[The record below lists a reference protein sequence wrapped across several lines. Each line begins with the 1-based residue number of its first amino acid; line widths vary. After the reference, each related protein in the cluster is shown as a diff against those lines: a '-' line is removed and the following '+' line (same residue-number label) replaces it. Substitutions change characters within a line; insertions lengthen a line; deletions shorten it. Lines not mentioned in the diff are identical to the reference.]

1 MRVIDTK
8 IGGLDCRVLDGT
20 EQAGGDL
27 RGIVVLCHGY
37 GAPGDDLVGLA
48 PEAIRRRPSLAA
60 HVRFVFPAAPLAM
73 DGPFGG
79 RAWWPLDMEKIQRA
93 LESGEMRDL
102 SRDVP
107 EGAVVARRAVHAL
120 VDETLRTSGLGMD
133 RIVLG
138 GFSQG
143 AMIATDVTLRLEEAP
158 AALVLFSGTLLME
171 DEWKKQ
177 AAQRR
182 GLKVLQTHGRYDP
195 ILGFPMAERLRDLL
209 TENGLDV
216 DFRPFDGPHTISPE
230 GVAAFADLLEERLV
244 QRPVQR

>member
-27 RGIVVLCHGY
+27 RGVVVLCHGY

-48 PEAIRRRPSLAA
+48 PEVIRRRPSLAA
-60 HVRFVFPAAPLAM
+60 HVRFVFPAAPLSL
-73 DGPFGG
+73 DGVPFGG
-79 RAWWPLDMEKIQRA
+79 RAWWHLDMEKIQRA
-93 LESGEMRDL
+93 MERGDVRDL
-102 SRDVP
+102 SLEVP
-107 EGAVVARRAVHAL
+107 EGSAEARRALHAL

-133 RIVLG
+133 RVVLG

-171 DEWKKQ
+171 DEWKKH
-177 AAQRR
+177 AARRR

-195 ILGFPMAERLRDLL
+195 ILGFAMAERLRDLL
-209 TENGLDV
+209 VESGLEV
-216 DFRPFDGPHTISPE
+216 DFRPFDGPHTISPD
-230 GVAAFADLLEERLV
+230 GVAALADLLEERLKTS
-244 QRPVQR
+244 